1 MAGVNKV
8 ILIGNLGDEP
18 SIRSTQTGTSVAN
31 ASLCTSEKFKD
42 QQGNTTEHNEWHRL
56 VFWGRLADIVGQ
68 YCHKGSK
75 LYVEGKI
82 QSRQYDDKEGI
93 KRTAFEIVVSEMQM
107 LDSKNSGGNN
117 NNNSYGGNNNSY
129 GNTNN
134 NAYGNNG
141 NRNSSNNNR
150 SQNYYSQN
158 NSYGQQ
164 NQQQNNAYG
173 SNVNSNQQQQMPQRS
188 YQPQMQQNQPVN
200 NFNNAQGFSNTNN
213 APQQQEP
220 LNDDLPF

>member
-117 NNNSYGGNNNSY
+117 NNSYGGNNNSY

>member
-8 ILIGNLGDEP
+8 ILVGNLGDEP
-18 SIRSTQTGTSVAN
+18 QIRSTQTGTSVAN

-42 QQGNTTEHNEWHRL
+42 QQGNTTEHSEWHRL

-117 NNNSYGGNNNSY
+117 NNSYGGNNNSY
-129 GNTNN
+129 GNSNN

-141 NRNSSNNNR
+141 NRNSPNNNR

-158 NSYGQQ
+158 NSYSQQ

>member
-8 ILIGNLGDEP
+8 ILVGNLGDEP

-117 NNNSYGGNNNSY
+117 NNSYGGNNNSY
-129 GNTNN
+129 GNSNN

>member
-18 SIRSTQTGTSVAN
+18 SIRSTQTGTAVAN

-93 KRTAFEIVVSEMQM
+93 KRTVYEIVVSEMQM

-117 NNNSYGGNNNSY
+117 NNSYGGNNNSY
-129 GNTNN
+129 GNSNN

>member
-117 NNNSYGGNNNSY
+117 NNSYGGNNNSY
-129 GNTNN
+129 GNSNN